1 VLVTCGSVAASAAAG
16 PSTLARE
23 LAFALTGPGL
33 NPNRTSALAVD
44 LSSGRVVFAHRQR
57 LAVAPA
63 STEKLLVAF
72 SALVRLGP
80 GYRFATEVTGDGE
93 LAGREW
99 RGDLFFVGGG
109 DPTLAASDLDRLA
122 AQLRTWGIRRVT
134 GAVVADETWFDRRRD
149 APGWPPGFLGE
160 ESPPLSALAVDRAES
175 WPRLA
180 PALAAATALD
190 GALERR
196 GITVARSPRAGK
208 AHGDLFPLARDLSE
222 PLIEIVRFMN
232 RESDNY
238 TAELLLKQLGAAAG
252 TAGTSAAGALVVREV
267 LTEAGIPRLGLRVAD
282 GSGLSRLDRLS
293 AATLVALLQ
302 AAERDPTIRDAF
314 LSSLAVAGVSG
325 TLEDRLSRRPTFGRV
340 IAKTGTTR
348 ISSSL
353 AGFVR
358 GRYAFAVLHSGSPV
372 PTWEARAAQDRFV
385 ALLAAA

>member
-1 VLVTCGSVAASAAAG
+1 
-16 PSTLARE
+16 
-23 LAFALTGPGL
+23 
-33 NPNRTSALAVD
+33 
-44 LSSGRVVFAHRQR
+44 VVFAHRQR

-63 STEKLLVAF
+63 STAKLLIAF

-80 GYRFATEVTGDGE
+80 GYRFATQVTGDGE
-93 LAGREW
+93 LSRKVW
-99 RGDLFFVGGG
+99 RGDLYLVGGG
-109 DPTLAASDLDRLA
+109 DPTLGVADLDRLA

-134 GAVVADETWFDRRRD
+134 GAVVADETWFDGRRD
-149 APGWPPGFLGE
+149 APGWPSGFLGE
-160 ESPPLSALAVDRAES
+160 ESPPLSALAVDRADS
-175 WPRLA
+175 WPRRA
-180 PALAAATALD
+180 PALAAAAALD
-190 GALERR
+190 DALERR
-196 GITVARSPRAGK
+196 GIAVAGSPRTGE

-238 TAELLLKQLGAAAG
+238 TAEILLKQLGAAAG
-252 TAGTSAAGALVVREV
+252 AAGTTAAGGLVVREV
-267 LTEAGIPRLGLRVAD
+267 LARTGIPQLGLRVAD

-293 AATLVALLQ
+293 AATLVALLR
-302 AAERDPTIRDAF
+302 AAESEPSIRNAF

-325 TLEDRLSRRPTFGRV
+325 TLENRLDRRPTYGRV
-340 IAKTGTTR
+340 IAKTGTTS

-372 PTWEARAAQDRFV
+372 PTREARAAQDRFV